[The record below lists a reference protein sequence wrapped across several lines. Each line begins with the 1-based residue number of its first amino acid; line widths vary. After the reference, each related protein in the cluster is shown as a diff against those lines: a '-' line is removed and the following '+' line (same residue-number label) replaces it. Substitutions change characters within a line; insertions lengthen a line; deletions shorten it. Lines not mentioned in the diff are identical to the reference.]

1 MHRVVSVYWVCVAA
15 VYTGVCSEKLLVAF
29 PVSSRANASQ
39 LGDGPTNGQGWAH
52 YLQWWH
58 LWDNRK
64 EWRKKKKKPCTIAA
78 REHMG
83 ENILRETVL
92 QILRS
97 LKREW

>member
-1 MHRVVSVYWVCVAA
+1 MPASLEMDLPMAKAGLIICNGG
-15 VYTGVCSEKLLVAF
+15 TSGITEK
-29 PVSSRANASQ
+29 S
-39 LGDGPTNGQGWAH
+39 G
-52 YLQWWH
+52 
-58 LWDNRK
+58 
-64 EWRKKKKKPCTIAA
+64 EKKKKKPCTIAA